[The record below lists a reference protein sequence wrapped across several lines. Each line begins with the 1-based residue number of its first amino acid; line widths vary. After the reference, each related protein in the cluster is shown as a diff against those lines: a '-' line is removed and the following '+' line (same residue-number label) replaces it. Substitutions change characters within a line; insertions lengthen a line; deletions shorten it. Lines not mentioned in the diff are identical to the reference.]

1 MIVVFGAN
9 GKTGIE
15 VVKEAMRRGLDVRPV
30 AKNDH
35 DTHRLEQV
43 VDVNQIAFADAEH
56 PEAIKSLSFKMLRV
70 SYLVSILEQLVMEL
84 QSILQML
91 VQTSLK

>member
-15 VVKEAMRRGLDVRPV
+15 VVKEALRRGFEVRPV

-35 DTHRLEQV
+35 DTHRL
-43 VDVNQIAFADAEH
+43 
-56 PEAIKSLSFKMLRV
+56 
-70 SYLVSILEQLVMEL
+70 
-84 QSILQML
+84 
-91 VQTSLK
+91 